1 MANPFLN
8 KTELLERDIET
19 ALLLE
24 QANVLDIGK
33 AVAYTD
39 GDRIFINT
47 EDNLFNILP
56 AYDTRMLKWLLW
68 HEKIHLELKHHNRFF
83 KYLDELS
90 AEDTLDEFHVTKDEV
105 NIIMD
110 ILVHDWMA
118 SKFPELVETAL
129 NNLAQFRD
137 RNSLKYTFK
146 HNTLEEM
153 LEEYAQHKKGDD
165 GDSSKDGEPS
175 ETKDGD
181 SEGEG
186 KEGKGKSDKPTEE
199 KPTEEEKTTEDK
211 PEEKTAAGTK
221 GHSEGGS
228 GDEPKDDIAEDGEP
242 EMIDDAG
249 EHDKTDWSKLQ
260 EIDSKEFIT
269 REEGERYIDKINA
282 LKRKKIRLAK
292 LTETLNGLATS
303 TRRRS
308 YAMPSPI
315 SVGGGVILKGSTP
328 GRTQLYLCFDASG
341 SMGSEM
347 ETFKEIISKSIPQAM
362 DTPTAWFS
370 GYGAKIAKDEGG
382 RSYDY
387 YKGKFKDF
395 MPVHANNGYNDDGDR
410 TIELCYL
417 AEQLGYS
424 PIGVTDGGG
433 CISWSKD
440 MIKQL
445 KRTVLVGQ
453 SGRWLEQ
460 VQKINP
466 RIQILE
472 I

>member
-8 KTELLERDIET
+8 KTELLERDVET

-24 QANVLDIGK
+24 QANVIDIGN

-56 AYDTRMLKWLLW
+56 AYDIRMLKWLLW
-68 HEKIHLELKHHNRFF
+68 HEKMHMELKHHNRFF

-90 AEDTLDEFHVTKDEV
+90 AEDTMDEFHVTKDEV

-118 SKFPELVETAL
+118 DKFPELVETAL

-165 GDSSKDGEPS
+165 GDSTEDGEPS

-181 SEGEG
+181 SEGKG
-186 KEGKGKSDKPTEE
+186 KKGKGKSD

-211 PEEKTAAGTK
+211 PEEKTDAGTK

-228 GDEPKDDIAEDGEP
+228 GDEPKDDTAEDGEP

-292 LTETLNGLATS
+292 LTETLNGLVTS

-370 GYGAKIAKDEGG
+370 GYGAKIAKDESG

>member
-39 GDRIFINT
+39 GDRVFINT

-68 HEKIHLELKHHNRFF
+68 HEKMHLELKHHNRFF

-90 AEDTLDEFHVTKDEV
+90 AEDTMDEFHVTKDEV

-153 LEEYAQHKKGDD
+153 LEEYSQHKKGDD
-165 GDSSKDGEPS
+165 GDSTKDGEPS

-186 KEGKGKSDKPTEE
+186 KKGKGKSDKPTEE

-211 PEEKTAAGTK
+211 PEEKTDAGVK

-242 EMIDDAG
+242 EIIDDPG

-269 REEGERYIDKINA
+269 REEGERYIDKINE

-292 LTETLNGLATS
+292 LTETLNGLVTS

-341 SMGSEM
+341 SMGCEM
-347 ETFKEIISKSIPQAM
+347 ETFKDIISKSIPQAM

-370 GYGAKIAKDEGG
+370 GYGAKIPKDKSG

-395 MPVHANNGYNDDGDR
+395 MPIHANNGYDDDGDR

-417 AEQLGYS
+417 AEQQGYS
-424 PIGVTDGGG
+424 PIGITDGGG
-433 CISWSKD
+433 RISWSKD

-453 SGRWLEQ
+453 NGRWLEQ
-460 VQKINP
+460 VKKINP
-466 RIQILE
+466 RIQILV

>member
-8 KTELLERDIET
+8 KTDLLERDIET

-24 QANVLDIGK
+24 QANVLDIGN

-56 AYDTRMLKWLLW
+56 AYDIRMLKWLLW
-68 HEKIHLELKHHNRFF
+68 HEKMHMELKHHNRFF

-90 AEDTLDEFHVTKDEV
+90 EEDTEDKFHVTKDEV

-146 HNTLEEM
+146 THTLEEM
-153 LEEYAQHKKGDD
+153 LDEYKAHKHPEEPTAK
-165 GDSSKDGEPS
+165 SPTGEPTT
-175 ETKDGD
+175 EPPT
-181 SEGEG
+181 GEPTTEPPTG
-186 KEGKGKSDKPTEE
+186 EPPKKPT
-199 KPTEEEKTTEDK
+199 KSP
-211 PEEKTAAGTK
+211 TK
-221 GHSEGGS
+221 GHSTGGS
-228 GDEPKDDIAEDGEP
+228 KEDIDTDIPEDGEP
-242 EMIDDAG
+242 EIIDDTG

-269 REEGERYIDKINA
+269 TFEGEIYVDKINE

-292 LTETLNGLATS
+292 LTETLNGLTTT
-303 TRRRS
+303 TRKRS

-315 SVGGGVILKGSTP
+315 STGGGVILKGSTP

-370 GYGAKIAKDEGG
+370 GYGATISKDESG

-395 MPVHANNGYNDDGDR
+395 MPVRANNGYNDDGDR

-433 CISWSKD
+433 CISWSVD

-453 SGRWLEQ
+453 NGHWLEK

-466 RIQILE
+466 KIQILE

>member
-68 HEKIHLELKHHNRFF
+68 HEKMHLELKHHNRFF

-90 AEDTLDEFHVTKDEV
+90 AEDTMDEFHVTKDEV

-118 SKFPELVETAL
+118 DKFPELVETAL

-181 SEGEG
+181 SEG
-186 KEGKGKSDKPTEE
+186 KKGKGKSDKPTEE

-211 PEEKTAAGTK
+211 TEDKTDAGVK

-228 GDEPKDDIAEDGEP
+228 GDEPKDDTAEDGEP

-269 REEGERYIDKINA
+269 REEGERYIDKINE

-292 LTETLNGLATS
+292 LTETLNGLVTS
-303 TRRRS
+303 TRKRS

-341 SMGSEM
+341 SMGCEM
-347 ETFKEIISKSIPQAM
+347 ETFKDIISKSIPQAM

-370 GYGAKIAKDEGG
+370 GYGAKISKDKSG

-395 MPVHANNGYNDDGDR
+395 MPVHANNGYTDDGDR

-417 AEQLGYS
+417 AEQQGYS
-424 PIGVTDGGG
+424 PIGITDGGG
-433 CISWSKD
+433 CISWSVD

-453 SGRWLEQ
+453 NGRWLEQ
-460 VQKINP
+460 VKKINP
-466 RIQILE
+466 KIQILV